1 MTGHLHSS
9 TCEHVCVGC
18 RFVILADGR
27 ELCRDCERRP
37 DADELRLRRLAEL
50 RWIHLA
56 PDAGAAHT
64 DGARATASA
73 LRESGRRP
81 SSPAR
86 PPSGWRG
93 YEA

>member
-1 MTGHLHSS
+1 MNHLHSS

-18 RFVILADGR
+18 RFVILAEGR

-37 DADELRLRRLAEL
+37 DADELRLLRLAEL

-64 DGARATASA
+64 DA
-73 LRESGRRP
+73 LPNGRRDVARRVGDHRLR
-81 SSPAR
+81 PA
-86 PPSGWRG
+86 PTS
-93 YEA
+93 